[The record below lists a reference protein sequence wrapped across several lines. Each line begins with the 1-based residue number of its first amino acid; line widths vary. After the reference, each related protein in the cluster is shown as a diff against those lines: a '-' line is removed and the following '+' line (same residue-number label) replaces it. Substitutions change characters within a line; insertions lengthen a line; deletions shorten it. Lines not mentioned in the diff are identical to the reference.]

1 MFRYV
6 ATLLYAYS
14 AVALGASL
22 DLSKVNGSIDVG
34 SGRSVWQVQRPVPS
48 GLAKTDI
55 SSGWNGTLGLPNGR
69 HAAHDTQQRES
80 RRAAR
85 GAGSVRVAGAGRQVD
100 RERSQ
105 PS

>member
-34 SGRSVWQVQRPVPS
+34 QAGPSGRSSVPFHPDSRKPTSRPDGTGHWACPMDDTPRTTHSSATCVDQRAVPGQCARPAPV
-48 GLAKTDI
+48 
-55 SSGWNGTLGLPNGR
+55 
-69 HAAHDTQQRES
+69 
-80 RRAAR
+80 
-85 GAGSVRVAGAGRQVD
+85 VR
-100 RERSQ
+100 
-105 PS
+105 

>member
-55 SSGWNGTLGLPNGR
+55 SSGWNGTPDRRCHLSVSNNLSAR
-69 HAAHDTQQRES
+69 RS
-80 RRAAR
+80 RR
-85 GAGSVRVAGAGRQVD
+85 
-100 RERSQ
+100 
-105 PS
+105 